1 MANTQVFRKF
11 LLKSEEI
18 YPFPLEEAV
27 LREVNNFQK
36 KTRLVRAFNS
46 TPVLSQEAKG
56 NKHTRLIFVSLWNQG
71 LGGHP

>member
-11 LLKSEEI
+11 LLKSKEI

-27 LREVNNFQK
+27 PKEENNFQK
-36 KTRLVRAFNS
+36 KTRSVRAFNS
-46 TPVLSQEAKG
+46 IPVWNQEAKG

-71 LGGHP
+71 LEGHP